1 MAITSNHLM
10 DTLKTFYAK
19 NGVGNLLFKN
29 SPTLE
34 VLHQE
39 IVAGKTAN
47 FSAMYARSAGCGSN
61 YQAVKEAV
69 KRSGRVKEFAVTP
82 ANLFAAEV
90 FGTKELLASQE
101 LKGAYLPIAELKMFS
116 ACEGY
121 RKTIAM
127 ALFGDGTGYI
137 ADLPAEDADGATISS
152 IANNDE
158 VTIVLPIYATMYI
171 DIGSSL
177 KIKASKTA
185 ADDSKNV
192 TWEVTAIDGQ
202 KVTIKNI
209 SGSTFT
215 VSGTPVITLAGAI
228 SPTGDKLIPTGLAG
242 WLPATVSSGENF
254 FGVDRSIARERL
266 AGTRITATASEKK
279 YKTIQRA
286 IAAIRRYGS
295 KCDMI
300 IMNDEDYLAMQ
311 EEIEEKTT
319 FMKVDG
325 GKGRTKA
332 EVGYDSF
339 GFSVVK
345 NYLDNIIPDQYCP
358 KGTFYVLDSSVVEVW
373 AFNNAKKVAT
383 DGIGVE
389 PGKPTVAS
397 SDADKATRPHQLLVD
412 EIFSVEDGEAT
423 EDGPASIVS
432 ISTYLNFVI
441 TNPSVC
447 ASGTFAA

>member
-1 MAITSNHLM
+1 MGSITSSYLM

-19 NGVGNLLFKN
+19 EGVTSLLFKN

-34 VLHQE
+34 TLHQE
-39 IVAGKTAN
+39 MVAGKTAN
-47 FSAMYARSAGCGSN
+47 FAAMYARSAGCGSN

-69 KRSGRVKEFAVTP
+69 KRSGRVKEFQVTP
-82 ANLFAAEV
+82 ANLFAAET
-90 FGTKELLASQE
+90 FGAKELLASAE

-137 ADLPAEDADGATISS
+137 ADLPSTDVDGASITS
-152 IANNDE
+152 IANNAS
-158 VTIVLPIYATMYI
+158 VTIELPIYATMYI

-177 KIKASKTA
+177 KVKSAKTD
-185 ADDSKNV
+185 ADDSKNI

-202 KVTIKNI
+202 NVTIKNV
-209 SGSTFT
+209 SGSDYT

-242 WLPATVSSGENF
+242 WLPTSVTSGESF
-254 FGVDRSIARERL
+254 FGVDRSIARDRL
-266 AGTRITATASEKK
+266 AGTHIAATASEKK
-279 YKTIQRA
+279 YKTLQRA
-286 IAAIRRYGS
+286 IAAVRRYGS
-295 KCDMI
+295 KCDVI
-300 IMNDEDYLAMQ
+300 VMNDEDYLAMAS
-311 EEIEEKTT
+311 EIEDKTT
-319 FMKVDG
+319 FQKVDG
-325 GKGRTKA
+325 GKGKSVA
-332 EVGYDSF
+332 QVGFDSF

-345 NYLDNIIPDQYCP
+345 NFLDNVIPDQYCP
-358 KGTFYVLDSSVVEVW
+358 KGTAYVLDSSVVEVW
-373 AFNNAKKVAT
+373 AFNNALKVAK

-397 SDADKATRPHQLLVD
+397 GDADKANRPHQLLVD
-412 EIFSVEDGEAT
+412 EIFAVEDGEAT

-432 ISTYLNFVI
+432 IQTYLNFVV

-447 ASGTFAA
+447 ASVTLA